1 VYHDHAA
8 ERRGVSG
15 TDNHQVIRRIVI
27 LLILL
32 AAARPAIAQDPPH
45 QHPSSESWQWGVEA
59 NVFAGY
65 NYQFRKIHGL
75 R

>member
-1 VYHDHAA
+1 M
-8 ERRGVSG
+8 
-15 TDNHQVIRRIVI
+15 IRRIVI